1 MQTAA
6 ALLIKN
12 LGKSILGEGSEE
24 LFTELANAAADTLI
38 MGDLSDYNLA
48 VRQYKA
54 QGESEEEAR
63 EKIAQTKAKYYDA
76 RHNCWCYLIREGGI
90 TRYSDDGEPQG
101 TAGQPM
107 LEVFRQEGVENV
119 CCVVTR
125 YFGGVLLGTGGLLR
139 AYTRSAKD
147 ALEAAGVAVVRQW
160 VQTAV
165 ECPYN
170 FLERVKGEIAAAQ
183 GILGEIAYGAQ
194 VRIPALLPVEHW
206 EAYAARITE
215 LTGGK
220 VAAEHLGETF
230 QAAPMP
236 PR

>member
-1 MQTAA
+1 MAEYYVPAQ
-6 ALLIKN
+6 N
-12 LGKSILGEGSEE
+12 SETE
-24 LFTELANAAADTLI
+24 FTEKRSRFIGHLWR
-38 MGDLSDYNLA
+38 
-48 VRQYKA
+48 V
-54 QGESEEEAR
+54 ESEEEAR

-107 LEVFRQEGVENV
+107 LEVFRREGVENV

-183 GILGEIAYGAQ
+183 GVLGEIAYGAQ

-206 EAYAARITE
+206 GKGGCRASGGDLSSRTDAAAVKGRR
-215 LTGGK
+215 
-220 VAAEHLGETF
+220 
-230 QAAPMP
+230 P
-236 PR
+236 PREGSQEIQKKFLFYAGNHRFFPYTLK